1 MRVLRRKKLH
11 RLIVA
16 TSFYLP
22 LLFIPSL
29 TDRGQLKQA
38 RQKHQRKREREAS
51 FFLDNNNNNME
62 TIDGIKK
69 LVHFTV
75 PLFFFF
81 FFGGG
86 GMVFSFAY
94 TMNHKKRREKS
105 KESD

>member
-69 LVHFTV
+69 LVHFMV
-75 PLFFFF
+75 PHFFFF
-81 FFGGG
+81 WGGL
-86 GMVFSFAY
+86 FSFAY
-94 TMNHKKRREKS
+94 TMNHKKKKRKIERK
-105 KESD
+105 

>member
-69 LVHFTV
+69 LVHFMV
-75 PLFFFF
+75 PHFFFF
-81 FFGGG
+81 WGGG
-86 GMVFSFAY
+86 GVFSFAY

>member
-86 GMVFSFAY
+86 GDGVFFCLHYESQK
-94 TMNHKKRREKS
+94 KKRKIERK
-105 KESD
+105 

>member
-86 GMVFSFAY
+86 GVGVFFCLHYESQK
-94 TMNHKKRREKS
+94 KKRKIERK
-105 KESD
+105 